1 MPSFTPATP
10 EELDE
15 IKASAVAAVERLKHT
30 SWNKHKPKRG
40 KHHIPDQPCLPG
52 NAECKQFLQ
61 QEEVRAIWLAA
72 LDRGDGKTLVRLA
85 EMLSKKFV
93 FGEDTMY
100 PLVPSLPFFMIDHWA
115 ASKDD
120 LPEFCYLKPA
130 DLTQVLIEHLQD

>member
-1 MPSFTPATP
+1 M
-10 EELDE
+10 
-15 IKASAVAAVERLKHT
+15 
-30 SWNKHKPKRG
+30 
-40 KHHIPDQPCLPG
+40 
-52 NAECKQFLQ
+52 
-61 QEEVRAIWLAA
+61 RAIWLAA

-130 DLTQVLIEHLQD
+130 DLTQVLIEHLQDESLTEDALVKTRQRLKLKPFARKLNAKVGADGKLTFPQLDK